1 MHCYATHHIR
11 LYEYQQQ
18 NGHVRVEVWQRN
30 AKLTQKSEKF
40 HSSLKTLHY
49 RGESWQCSQV
59 QIIGSTWIAD
69 YISVG
74 ENLQVLPRFS
84 EAPIA
89 SRCIH
94 TITSNKKSIE
104 SIADQQPSTWSS
116 PKLTSS
122 FSALYPLQLICAP
135 TSSWSC
141 THHRLHPPH
150 ESYSWNCVSTS
161 GRCVCRHTLEKNHAF
176 SSYLTDPRGSH
187 LRTC

>member
-30 AKLTQKSEKF
+30 AILTQKSEKF

-94 TITSNKKSIE
+94 TIISNRKSIE
-104 SIADQQPSTWSS
+104 SIADQQSSTWSS
-116 PKLTSS
+116 TKLTSFFIQCLVPTPTDDLRPHLLLKLHS
-122 FSALYPLQLICAP
+122 SSLASSSRVILLELCLDLRPLCLSPYIGEESRILFLLDW
-135 TSSWSC
+135 SSW
-141 THHRLHPPH
+141 
-150 ESYSWNCVSTS
+150 
-161 GRCVCRHTLEKNHAF
+161 
-176 SSYLTDPRGSH
+176 
-187 LRTC
+187 